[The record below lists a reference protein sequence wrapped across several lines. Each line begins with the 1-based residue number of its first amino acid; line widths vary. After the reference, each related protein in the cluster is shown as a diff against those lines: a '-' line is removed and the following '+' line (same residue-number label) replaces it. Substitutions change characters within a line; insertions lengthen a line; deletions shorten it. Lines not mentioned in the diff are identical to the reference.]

1 MRGLQRYAALWA
13 CQGRLA
19 SQDFH
24 IGKNITEA
32 KHWAMQD
39 AIKVTSE

>member
-1 MRGLQRYAALWA
+1 MPGQT
-13 CQGRLA
+13 GK
-19 SQDFH
+19 SGFPF